1 MIVAVRSRAACGD
14 SESETMRVDPVT
26 VTVEDAPESDGQLT
40 VTESTVPVNRF
51 VDPVDCGTQ
60 PTGAPTTR
68 AAGVWWWKCP
78 GVRVIRVARPKLI
91 RPATGHRHGS
101 LMDSSDVMSV

>member
-1 MIVAVRSRAACGD
+1 MIVAVRVAGSLRRF
-14 SESETMRVDPVT
+14 SEAMRSTPVT

-51 VDPVDCGTQ
+51 VVTPLTVARNRI
-60 PTGAPTTR
+60 GAPTTR

-78 GVRVIRVARPKLI
+78 G
-91 RPATGHRHGS
+91 
-101 LMDSSDVMSV
+101 